1 MVELGLVTLHDGE
14 NVELRKNCTPERF
27 NDVSNAGFLSLG
39 PTDMVGRT
47 DPLP

>member
-1 MVELGLVTLHDGE
+1 MMERMWNSG
-14 NVELRKNCTPERF
+14 NRTPERF